1 MLQHLEGSHARW
13 EPRREDSRN
22 ADHVQKLVVHLRT
35 RRHHRRWSG
44 VVEMMQLSL
53 SFEDLK
59 DSGCGCSQIRSKSHL
74 QLRHDAN
81 KGNNSRLVFT
91 ESDAKTVTNICGD
104 SGLLI
109 NLLPANKAA
118 IIAKGGKRRFHYNKR
133 QWCISVAD
141 KAITEKMC
149 DMFGMEVANI
159 GFTLDTIKLMD
170 GMLAIYIQFE
180 STEVN

>member
-1 MLQHLEGSHARW
+1 
-13 EPRREDSRN
+13 
-22 ADHVQKLVVHLRT
+22 
-35 RRHHRRWSG
+35 
-44 VVEMMQLSL
+44 MMQLSL
-53 SFEDLK
+53 SFNDLK
-59 DSGCGCSQIRSKSHL
+59 DSGYGCSQMRSKSHL
-74 QLRHDAN
+74 QLRHDAD

-91 ESDAKTVTNICGD
+91 ESDAKTVMNICGD

-109 NLLPANKAA
+109 NLLPANRAA
-118 IIAKGGKRRFHYNKR
+118 IIAKGGKRRFHCNTR

-149 DMFGMEVANI
+149 DMFGRGTANV